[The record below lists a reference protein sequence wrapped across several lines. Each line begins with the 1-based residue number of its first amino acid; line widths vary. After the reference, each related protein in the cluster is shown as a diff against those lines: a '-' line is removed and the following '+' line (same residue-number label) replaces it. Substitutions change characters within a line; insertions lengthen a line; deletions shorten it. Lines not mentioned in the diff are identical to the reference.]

1 MRTPEKVVKI
11 GLSRRVHS
19 ERLEKVLTAFVY
31 ALFPTSFAVFVSFV
45 LARWGFKRMYYMAQ
59 LLPLCMVFY
68 LTLAWFI
75 YLRHEGAF
83 WWLGRRKPPQS
94 VLGHQESHLARDLP
108 EDKVSGEELLHL
120 RDESGLI
127 FRRDTGPGSVSGE
140 PPQPGPYRRA
150 ASPKQAIWILV
161 WSACQL
167 AILATVLYHWFG
179 LGARFYN

>member
-75 YLRHEGAF
+75 S
-83 WWLGRRKPPQS
+83 QS